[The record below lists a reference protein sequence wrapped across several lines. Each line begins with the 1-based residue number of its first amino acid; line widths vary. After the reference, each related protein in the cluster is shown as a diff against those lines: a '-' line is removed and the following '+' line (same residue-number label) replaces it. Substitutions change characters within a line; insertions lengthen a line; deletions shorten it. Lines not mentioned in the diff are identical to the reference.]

1 MSVFVCVQVRGIVN
15 RGHVRFEMLTIYPR
29 GIKFTLAVKRGNK
42 GAGNLQQD
50 YCKDIKTW
58 NNCRI
63 RDIG

>member
-1 MSVFVCVQVRGIVN
+1 MN